1 MRIFLLIFTT
11 FFAFADDHK
20 APNFEGLLSSEV
32 FDLDG
37 KLDMYVEKR
46 STCSAGVPKH
56 FHPALGTVVYV
67 LSGKSQSKST
77 GDWKTYESGE

>member
-1 MRIFLLIFTT
+1 MT

-20 APNFEGLLSSEV
+20 APNGGLLSSEA

-37 KLDMYVEKR
+37 KLDMYVEKEVHVVLVFQN
-46 STCSAGVPKH
+46 TY
-56 FHPALGTVVYV
+56 PALGTAVYV

-77 GDWKTYESGE
+77 GDWKT

>member
-1 MRIFLLIFTT
+1 MRIFLLIFAT

-20 APNFEGLLSSEV
+20 APNFEGLLSSEI

-56 FHPALGTVVYV
+56 FHPADRKSVV
-67 LSGKSQSKST
+67 
-77 GDWKTYESGE
+77 

>member
-37 KLDMYVEKR
+37 KLDMYVEKE
-46 STCSAGVPKH
+46 VH
-56 FHPALGTVVYV
+56 VVLV
-67 LSGKSQSKST
+67 FQNTFILH
-77 GDWKTYESGE
+77 